1 MHTHVYVDESVKEQ
15 PTSSGRWVC
24 ALSERAAEKL
34 THQSRQWLSG
44 FSQEVDSCCSAHCQE
59 PRRSAMYRGVQ
70 LAPNVCVCCSCTY
83 RGAQLAPNVCVCVCV
98 VPVRTEE
105 RSWHLVC
112 LLFLY
117 VHGEYEQQGR
127 FRAMYVAIVQN
138 APE

>member
-15 PTSSGRWVC
+15 PTSSGRGVC

-70 LAPNVCVCCSCTY
+70 LAPK
-83 RGAQLAPNVCVCVCV
+83 VCVCV
-98 VPVRTEE
+98 
-105 RSWHLVC
+105 
-112 LLFLY
+112 LFLY
-117 VHGEYEQQGR
+117 VQRSAAGT
-127 FRAMYVAIVQN
+127 
-138 APE
+138 